1 MGCKSCGKET
11 KVAKDGK
18 PYSYCYTCLEKKRK
32 AEGIVP
38 HTANTQKDGYW
49 ENKEQRDKE
58 KEPVILRL
66 ACMKV
71 AGQLVSTLMRNGD
84 PAASREPTKLVED
97 YTKRLEKFV
106 NEVKT

>member
-1 MGCKSCGKET
+1 MGNTCSCGQ
-11 KVAKDGK
+11 DCGK
-18 PYSYCYTCLEKKRK
+18 YKQCFKCLEKKRK

-38 HTANTQKDGYW
+38 HAANTQKADYW
-49 ENKEQRDKE
+49 EKKEQRDKE